1 MVTNANS
8 TSSTTA
14 EGNATERQD
23 ADLEQS
29 MMVLTRLQK
38 VVQKKSS
45 LVRAACAVPAALL
58 VQEAMQAVSKQLGVS
73 RPVNQCSDI
82 RAINAADWSGIQR

>member
-45 LVRAACAVPAALL
+45 LVRAACGCTSSTPSAGGNA
-58 VQEAMQAVSKQLGVS
+58 AVSKQLGVS

-82 RAINAADWSGIQR
+82 RAINAAD